1 MQIYIETENLI
12 LRSFTDEDVL
22 GIYELDSDPE
32 VHAYLGGNPIGT
44 IDEAKYIVNKVRG
57 QYERNGIGRWA
68 VLLKETGE
76 FIGWSGLKL
85 VNDATING
93 RTNYYDLGYRFIKK
107 YWGNSYATETSRVA
121 LDYAFGDLG
130 CEEVYATTDAR
141 NHASNRVLEK
151 VGLKKIET
159 FYEDGIQQY
168 FYKIEKEDWLTKK

>member
-12 LRSFTDEDVL
+12 LRSFSEADVL

-44 IDEAKYIVNKVRG
+44 IEEAKYIVNKIRK
-57 QYERNGIGRWA
+57 QYEQNGIGRWA

-85 VNDATING
+85 VNDATVNG

-107 YWGNSYATETSRVA
+107 YWGNSYATETARVA

-130 CEEVYATTDAR
+130 CVEVYATTDAR

-151 VGLKKIET
+151 VGLKKIES

-168 FYKIEKEDWLTKK
+168 FYKIEKEDWLTMK